1 MKQVHNEAESVRAL
15 EGLLDL
21 VAVFADLMERGMQER
36 GLTRARAAVLWE
48 LRHGEPATQKALAD
62 RLGVTPRNVT
72 GLVDALEEGG
82 YVTRE
87 KHPTDRRALL
97 VTLTEKGAGH
107 VDAMRT
113 DLARWANGL
122 FGGVPAEDVAA
133 FGATVDVLRGRMRRG

>member
-1 MKQVHNEAESVRAL
+1 MKHLHNEEAAARAL

-21 VAVFADLMERGMQER
+21 VAAFSDVMEKGMLER
-36 GLTRARAAVLWE
+36 GLTRARAAVLWV
-48 LRHGEPATQKALAD
+48 LRDREPITQRALAG

-97 VTLTEKGAGH
+97 VTLTQKGIAHVGGMHDDLRRWAHGLFAGVPGERIETFSST
-107 VDAMRT
+107 VDA
-113 DLARWANGL
+113 
-122 FGGVPAEDVAA
+122 
-133 FGATVDVLRGRMRRG
+133 LRERMRAR